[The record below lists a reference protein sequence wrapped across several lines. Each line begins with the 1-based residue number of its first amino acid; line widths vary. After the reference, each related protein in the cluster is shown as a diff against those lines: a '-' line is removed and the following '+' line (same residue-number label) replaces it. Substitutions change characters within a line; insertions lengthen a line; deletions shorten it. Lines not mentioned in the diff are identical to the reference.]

1 MAISGGDGSIILDTK
16 VDTKG
21 LNSGLNSMKGAI
33 TKIGGLL
40 AAAFSVKALI
50 NFANESKNLYKIQ
63 MENEVKLAT
72 VMRQRMKATD
82 DEIKS
87 MLELASAQQQIGIIG
102 DEVQLAGLQQIAT
115 FATQKETIETL
126 LPAMNN
132 LIAQQYGYE
141 ASTESARNA
150 ANLMGKVLQGQTGAL
165 TRVGITF
172 SAAEEQMLKTGNEM
186 ERAAVLA
193 KVITNNV
200 GQMNTALAQTDVGR
214 QQQLANTFGD
224 IKEQFG
230 AAFTQLAVLLL
241 PALRTLANLLAFI
254 ASIARAAAQG
264 IANLFGA
271 KTTDN
276 SSRLANNMQTISG
289 GASSA
294 ADNMGKVAD
303 ATKKAGKEAKKAGK
317 EAKKSL
323 AAFDELNILSSGASG
338 GDAGAGAGKGA
349 GGIEAAI
356 GGGEIGTGF
365 DFGIQDKIAEIDASM
380 AMIMGIIGAS
390 LAALGLYFLFLGN
403 IPWGVGLIIA
413 GIAVFGVSAFA
424 LAGQEDV
431 SQNAANALSA
441 LMGIVGGAL
450 VALGIM
456 LIYLG
461 SVAWGVGFI
470 IAGAASL
477 GVGAKAIKDFDTNKV
492 ENVIMMI
499 EGIAAGALLA
509 LGIIL
514 LVFNG
519 ANPLSIGLIVA
530 GAGLLAITA
539 AQIMAGQAE
548 SDVAKTIHTITTIAS
563 AAFLA
568 LGIILV
574 VAGVSLPLGI
584 GLIVAGAAGLAAE
597 LTLNWDE
604 MVNRV
609 STFLK
614 ENQGLIV
621 GISLALLVLGIILCC
636 TGVALPLGIGLIVVG
651 AAGLAAEVDLNW
663 DTIKEKTETA
673 FNEVINW
680 VKTWGLLVLGII
692 LTISGLAMPLGI
704 ALMIAGGANLAEA
717 QDPLW
722 TAIVDKVKATW
733 DAIKIFWDTHIA
745 KWFTKKHWAGLAKNM
760 MNGLI
765 EKIEAG
771 LNRILTKFHNANLG
785 KAIDFIAGGLGF
797 DIPQSITI
805 PPLARGAVL
814 PPNQPFLAMVGDQK
828 HGTNIEAPLDT
839 IVEAMNIALQ
849 NNGAGQTTKEEHYYL
864 GETELMSIIYKLVKG
879 GERLQGKSL
888 ISGGAY

>member
-1 MAISGGDGSIILDTK
+1 MAISGGDGSIVLSTK
-16 VDTKG
+16 VDT
-21 LNSGLNSMKGAI
+21 SGISQGMGSVKSIVSKVGA
-33 TKIGGLL
+33 TM
-40 AAAFSVKALI
+40 AAAFSIRAI
-50 NFANESKNLYKIQ
+50 SAFANKTKELYKIQ
-63 MENEVKLAT
+63 MQNEVKLAT

-87 MLELASAQQQIGIIG
+87 MFELASAQQQIGIIG

-172 SAAEEQMLKTGNEM
+172 SETEEQMLKTGNEM

-193 KVITNNV
+193 QVITNNV

-241 PALRTLANLLAFI
+241 PALRALANLLAFI
-254 ASIARAAAQG
+254 ANIARAAAQG

-276 SSRLANNMQTISG
+276 SSSLANNMQTISG

-303 ATKKAGKEAKKAGK
+303 ATKKAGKEAKKAT
-317 EAKKSL
+317 
-323 AAFDELNILSSGASG
+323 AAFDDLQILTSNAAG
-338 GDAGAGAGKGA
+338 GDTDTGAGA

-390 LAALGLYFLFLGN
+390 LAALGLYLLFMGN

-424 LAGQEDV
+424 LAGQKDV

-441 LMGIVGGAL
+441 LMGVIGGAL

-530 GAGLLAITA
+530 GAGLLAITV

-563 AAFLA
+563 SAFLA

-584 GLIVAGAAGLAAE
+584 GLIVAGAVGLAAE
-597 LTLNWDE
+597 VAINWDYV
-604 MVNRV
+604 VNMMRGKVGAITAIV
-609 STFLK
+609 S
-614 ENQGLIV
+614 G
-621 GISLALLVLGIILCC
+621 ALLVLGAILLF
-636 TGVALPLGIGLIVVG
+636 TGVGTGLGLGLILAG
-651 AAGLAAEVDLNW
+651 AAGLATVV
-663 DTIKEKTETA
+663 A
-673 FNEVINW
+673 FNWNF
-680 VKTWGLLVLGII
+680 
-692 LTISGLAMPLGI
+692 
-704 ALMIAGGANLAEA
+704 
-717 QDPLW
+717 
-722 TAIVDKVKATW
+722 IVDKVKEVWENVKQFWNDNIAP
-733 DAIKIFWDTHIA
+733 IFTAEW
-745 KWFTKKHWAGLAKNM
+745 WLNLAKKCG
-760 MNGLI
+760 NGLI
-765 EKIEAG
+765 DGFEGAVNGIIGMFEKMINWIVDG
-771 LNRILTKFHNANLG
+771 LNKIKFDVPDWVPGIGG
-785 KAIDFIAGGLGF
+785 KKFGF
-797 DIPQSITI
+797 NISKVSFGRVDI
-805 PPLARGAVL
+805 PPLAKGTVV
-814 PPNQPFLAMVGDQK
+814 PPNKRFLAMLGDNTK
-828 HGTNIEAPLDT
+828 EHEIVSPLST
-839 IVEAMNIALQ
+839 MKQAFTEAMIEMGGNLGGGNTEVVLEIDGREFGRAVVEQGNRENRRIGTRLVIA
-849 NNGAGQTTKEEHYYL
+849 
-864 GETELMSIIYKLVKG
+864 
-879 GERLQGKSL
+879 
-888 ISGGAY
+888 